1 MEAKE
6 QYLINLG
13 CSSLF
18 SQNACTS
25 VVGMDCLWDGNQ
37 CKELSG
43 ENIEVTYCSQAYNAP
58 VTPSACTKIKGV
70 NCKNGGF
77 ENNYGCVNVK
87 DSELAVL

>member
-1 MEAKE
+1 
-6 QYLINLG
+6 
-13 CSSLF
+13 
-18 SQNACTS
+18 
-25 VVGMDCLWDGNQ
+25 
-37 CKELSG
+37 
-43 ENIEVTYCSQAYNAP
+43 